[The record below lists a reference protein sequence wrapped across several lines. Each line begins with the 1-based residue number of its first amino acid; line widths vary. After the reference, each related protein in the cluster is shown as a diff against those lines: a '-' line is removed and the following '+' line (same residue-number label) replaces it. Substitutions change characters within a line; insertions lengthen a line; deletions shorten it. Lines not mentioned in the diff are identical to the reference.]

1 MTAIVYLVLAAGSL
15 GLCAWLWRQRANR
28 REGARGAITASL
40 VALVLIASSA
50 LPLAF
55 VQWDILGKGAEHAQR
70 IMGLA
75 AQHMSLPLLGLACL
89 YLASGWRW
97 KPIIWSR
104 IILGI
109 LAFYELSRY
118 LEWQSGYLW
127 LLTLTGAGA
136 LAISGLLNIGRDRRV
151 GIFCLAAI
159 VCLLAPTLFAGIG
172 DRLPLLSLL
181 DASSHASWLV
191 PGFIAAALAVGVLAQ
206 QAHNEEQTP
215 SGPEAPSES

>member
-1 MTAIVYLVLAAGSL
+1 MTAFSYLVLTASCL
-15 GLCAWLWRQRANR
+15 WLCFWLWQRRRDR

-40 VALVLIASSA
+40 VGLALVAGTA
-50 LPLAF
+50 FPLAL
-55 VQWDILGKGAEHAQR
+55 VQWGLVSKAVEHAQR

-118 LEWQSGYLW
+118 LDWQSGYLW
-127 LLTLTGAGA
+127 LLTLGCAVA
-136 LAISGLLNIGRDRRV
+136 LGISGLLNIGRDRRV
-151 GIFCLAAI
+151 VILCLAAI
-159 VCLLAPTLFAGIG
+159 VCILAPALLAGLVE
-172 DRLPLLSLL
+172 RLPLLSLL
-181 DASSHASWLV
+181 DASIDASWLV
-191 PGFIAAALAVGVLAQ
+191 PGFIAVGLAVGLLAE
-206 QAHNEEQTP
+206 QAHNGEHNP
-215 SGPEAPSES
+215 SGPETPLQS

>member
-1 MTAIVYLVLAAGSL
+1 MIALVYGVLAGSAVW
-15 GLCAWLWRQRANR
+15 LCFWLWRHRADR

-40 VALVLIASSA
+40 VALALVASTA
-50 LPLAF
+50 FPLAL
-55 VQWDILGKGAEHAQR
+55 VHWDLVSKPVEHAQR

-118 LEWQSGYLW
+118 LDWQSGYLW
-127 LLTLTGAGA
+127 LVTLVGAASLG
-136 LAISGLLNIGRDRRV
+136 ISGLLNIGRDRRV
-151 GIFCLAAI
+151 GILCLAAI
-159 VCLLAPTLFAGIG
+159 ACTLAPALLAGLT
-172 DRLPLLSLL
+172 DQLPLLSLL
-181 DASSHASWLV
+181 DASRQASWLV
-191 PGFIAAALAVGVLAQ
+191 PGFIAAGLAVGVLAE
-206 QAHNEEQTP
+206 QAHNGEQTLTATETP
-215 SGPEAPSES
+215 PHP